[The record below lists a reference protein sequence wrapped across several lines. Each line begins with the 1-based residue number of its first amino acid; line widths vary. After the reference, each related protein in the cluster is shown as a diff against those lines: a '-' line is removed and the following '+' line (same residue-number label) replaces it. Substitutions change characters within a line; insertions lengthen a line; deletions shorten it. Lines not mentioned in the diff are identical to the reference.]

1 MVKIH
6 LCRHKNYSYIPWTLY
21 SWKIALSPVETL
33 KYIIFLSFKFI
44 RKDIFILA
52 LNIYENISIVL
63 GIR

>member
-33 KYIIFLSFKFI
+33 KYIFFLSFKFI

-52 LNIYENISIVL
+52 LSI
-63 GIR
+63 